1 MKAKSNGGRVARSC
15 FLALLSAGIF
25 VSCREGKDMNK
36 EPIGTG
42 AAAPA
47 AAKQVMKASLA
58 GQWYSGQREVLA
70 RELQHALDQAKG
82 EKELQGVIALI
93 QPHAGY
99 RFSGPAAAY
108 GARQAQGKTFRRV
121 LVIGASHRM
130 ALPNTVCV
138 PAATHY
144 ATPLG
149 ELPLDRDFI
158 AALQKFPFVR
168 SLSAAFAGENSV
180 EMQIPMLQ
188 QALGTFTL
196 VPLVVGQLDR
206 ATIREVAQ
214 ALGTLVDAG
223 TLVVASTDFTHYGAQ
238 YGYVPFTTNI
248 AENLRKL
255 DMGAVALIEKKD
267 VEGFNAYCERTGAT
281 ICGQVPVSILLALL
295 PADARAQ
302 LLKYDT
308 SGALTG
314 DFGMSVSYVSLAFT
328 GAWSPA
334 KAAPPPAKKAATLSA
349 EDQKQLL
356 RLARQTLEFHYLK
369 NRKATPADLGLE
381 ITSGMRQTMGAFV
394 TLKERGELRGCIGEI
409 IPRRPLFEAVM
420 DHALNAALHDPRFSP
435 VTADELPQL
444 EFEISALTPPQPVA
458 SYREIVIGRHGM
470 VLSKRGRSAVF
481 LPQVAPEQGWD
492 LPTTLTYLAQ
502 KAGLRPD
509 DWKDG
514 AEYLVF
520 EAIVFHEK
528 K

>member
-1 MKAKSNGGRVARSC
+1 MIKGGGIARCCFVAV
-15 FLALLSAGIF
+15 LAAGLL
-25 VSCREGKDMNK
+25 VSCREGKDMNAK
-36 EPIGTG
+36 TAGAG
-42 AAAPA
+42 AAP
-47 AAKQVMKASLA
+47 KQVMQASLA
-58 GQWYSGQREVLA
+58 GQWYSDQREELT
-70 RELQHALDQAKG
+70 RELQHDLEQAGGAK
-82 EKELQGVIALI
+82 LPDVIALI

-99 RFSGPAAAY
+99 RFSGPAVAY
-108 GARQAQGKTFRRV
+108 GARQVQGKTFRRV
-121 LVIGASHRM
+121 VVIGASHRRP
-130 ALPNTVCV
+130 LPNTVCV
-138 PAATHY
+138 PTATHY

-158 AALQKFPFVR
+158 AALQQFPFVR
-168 SLSAAFAGENSV
+168 RLPAAFEEENSV

-196 VPLVVGQLDR
+196 VPVVVGQLDP

-214 ALGTLVDAG
+214 ALGSLVDAG

-255 DMGAVALIEKKD
+255 DLGAVELIEKKD
-267 VEGFNAYCERTGAT
+267 LEGFNAYCARTGAT

-295 PADARAQ
+295 PPAAQ
-302 LLKYDT
+302 AHLLKYDT
-308 SGALTG
+308 SGAQTG

-328 GAWSPA
+328 GAW
-334 KAAPPPAKKAATLSA
+334 PPAPEKKEATLGA

-356 RLARQTLEFHYLK
+356 RLARQTLEYHFLK
-369 NRKATPADLGLE
+369 NREATPADLGIE
-381 ITSGMRQTMGAFV
+381 ITAAMRQTMGAFV

-409 IPRRPLFEAVM
+409 FPKRPLFEAVM
-420 DHALNAALHDPRFSP
+420 DHARNAALHDPRFRP
-435 VTADELPQL
+435 VAAVELPQL
-444 EFEISALTPPQPVA
+444 EFEISALTPPRPVA
-458 SYREIVIGRHGM
+458 SYHEIVIGRHGM
-470 VLSKRGRSAVF
+470 VLTKRGRSAVF

-492 LPTTLTYLAQ
+492 LPITLTYLAQ
-502 KAGLRPD
+502 KAGLRAD
-509 DWKDG
+509 DWKEG